1 VHFCRHAIA
10 EDGSTYELGTDETVG
25 SISTE

>member
-1 VHFCRHAIA
+1 VHFCRHATA
-10 EDGSTYELGTDETVG
+10 EGGSIYERGTDETVG